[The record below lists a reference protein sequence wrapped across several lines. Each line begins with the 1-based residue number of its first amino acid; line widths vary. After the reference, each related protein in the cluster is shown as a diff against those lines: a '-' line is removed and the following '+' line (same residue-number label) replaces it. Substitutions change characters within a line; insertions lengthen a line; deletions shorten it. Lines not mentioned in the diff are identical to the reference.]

1 MWLPDVLIKYIRP
14 KLHAAPIKNT
24 GRSMAHI
31 VTNLDC
37 ASVMSDL

>member
-1 MWLPDVLIKYIRP
+1 MRP

-24 GRSMAHI
+24 GSSIVHI